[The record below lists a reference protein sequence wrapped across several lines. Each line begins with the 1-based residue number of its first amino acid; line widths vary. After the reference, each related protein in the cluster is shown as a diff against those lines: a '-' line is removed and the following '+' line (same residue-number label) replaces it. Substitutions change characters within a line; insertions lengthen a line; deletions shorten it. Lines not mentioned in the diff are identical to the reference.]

1 VGACPLPLDPRLC
14 CGACRS
20 DASSPSTY
28 GASAPPPLAP
38 APTAVVAN
46 GPLVCLLES
55 LRVQAVAVVAL
66 CDWQLAAKMVML
78 VVLLNP
84 GDPRRMATVCGLAF
98 LAYLYQTGILAL
110 FLGPMFGR
118 PRDVPDDAD
127 QAPPQ
132 PPQDDA
138 PNAQPPLA
146 VDAAAP
152 APAPL
157 EHGLAASLTHQVGLE
172 GGLVCREAHARE
184 DPRRAFCRAHA

>member
-1 VGACPLPLDPRLC
+1 M
-14 CGACRS
+14 
-20 DASSPSTY
+20 T
-28 GASAPPPLAP
+28 PPLAP
-38 APTAVVAN
+38 APPAVVVAN
-46 GPLVCLLES
+46 GPLLCLLES

-84 GDPRRMATVCGLAF
+84 GDPRRMASVCGLAF

-118 PRDVPDDAD
+118 PRDAPDDAD

-132 PPQDDA
+132 PPQDHA

-152 APAPL
+152 ALPPL
-157 EHGLAASLTHQVGLE
+157 EHGLAASLTNQVGLDV
-172 GGLVCREAHARE
+172 GPACGEAEPPLMA
-184 DPRRAFCRAHA
+184 